1 MKLSKTATSSPTTK
15 YGMISCCINHSL
27 LCIDNIICISFI
39 IIICYLYIFNIVQ
52 AYNPAVLTGVTDVN
66 IVYTKPVIVSLT
78 RPNLKLVPHL
88 YHNVL

>member
-1 MKLSKTATSSPTTK
+1 MKLSEFTTSSSTTK
-15 YGMISCCINHSL
+15 YGMISYCINHSL
-27 LCIDNIICISFI
+27 LCIDSINCILPL

-52 AYNPAVLTGVTDVN
+52 AYTPVILTGITNVN

-78 RPNLKLVPHL
+78 RPNRKLVTYP